1 MRIRPLLLFVA
12 GTVLKA
18 EEDVT
23 LTKHTDTPKGACAHD
38 GKDDRLSQA
47 ILCFTA
53 NVLPLA
59 PE

>member
-1 MRIRPLLLFVA
+1 MRIRPLTLFVA

-47 ILCFTA
+47 ILCYSKCITSGS
-53 NVLPLA
+53 
-59 PE
+59 